1 MKLGRRLLGRQKIF
15 TSVQEI
21 NRENLLEVLD
31 KAFTAHEQNAREIQ
45 FLIEY
50 ERGHQPLPRPKTNRK
65 EIDIKA
71 NSSLP
76 NYIKRFKVGYN
87 WGSPVMLIQ
96 RGDVEIHETDAPADD
111 KGISGLNEL
120 LRNVENIGYL
130 DTQMAEFIETGG
142 IGHRMVDIK
151 APKEFEAND
160 NGSLFHVYTLDSRYA
175 FVVYFNGPG
184 QRKMLGVTYSVTD
197 GIKYFTCFTDSMRY
211 DVSEGEIKAEI
222 PNLLGM
228 IPIVEYERA
237 VDRTGCFERK
247 IPEIDVLNSL
257 QSDFANDSAQRSNEI
272 WWGND
277 FDFKTD
283 EQGNPIPPVNGQ
295 WLLTYSGEGLNPKV
309 QPLSST
315 FAPASTLEAI
325 AAQRKSILQDCFVPI
340 QYESAGGGSSGTA
353 TDMSSGWSAAE
364 LDACQEQQMTE
375 RGKREEL
382 QLIIKAISFV
392 DVKYLPADSPLR
404 SVHASD
410 IDFHFNR
417 RKNYDLTNKA
427 NFVAQMLAKGFNGRH
442 VIQAADIFPDNEQ
455 VWLDS
460 KDMIEAIQKALIDN
474 GQTDGDGDGQVGEDS
489 GRIQADNSDQTGN
502 SPIIGKI

>member
-1 MKLGRRLLGRQKIF
+1 MKLGRKLLGRAKIF
-15 TSVQEI
+15 TSAQVIDRNNILDVLGEAFKAHK
-21 NRENLLEVLD
+21 ENIDEM
-31 KAFTAHEQNAREIQ
+31 R

-50 ERGHQPLPRPKTNRK
+50 ERGKQPLPRQKTNRT
-65 EIDIKA
+65 EIDIRA

-76 NYIKRFKVGYN
+76 NYIKRFKIGYN

-96 RGDVEIHETDAPADD
+96 RGDVEIHETEARTDD
-111 KGISGLNEL
+111 KGISGLNEI
-120 LRNVENIGYL
+120 LRNIENIGYL
-130 DTQMAEFIETGG
+130 DTQMAEFIEVCG

-151 APKEFEAND
+151 APKEFVVND
-160 NGSLFHVYTLDSRYA
+160 NGSLFHIYTLDSLNA
-175 FVVYFNGPG
+175 FVVYYNGPG
-184 QRKMLGVTYSVTD
+184 QRKMLGVTYTVID
-197 GIKYFTCFTDSMRY
+197 NVKHCTCFTDDARFEIV
-211 DVSEGEIKAEI
+211 DDAIISEE
-222 PNLLGM
+222 PNFLGM

-247 IPEIDVLNSL
+247 VPEIDVLNSL
-257 QSDFANDSAQRSNEI
+257 ESDFANDSAQRTNEI

-283 EQGNPIPPVNGQ
+283 EAGNPIPPVNGQ
-295 WLLTYSGEGLNPKV
+295 WLLTYSGEGLNPKI

-325 AAQRKSILQDCFVPI
+325 SSQRKSILQDCFVPI
-340 QYESAGGGSSGTA
+340 QYESSGGGSTGTA

-382 QLIIKAISFV
+382 QLILRAISFV
-392 DVKYLPADSPLR
+392 PVEYLSADSPLR
-404 SVHASD
+404 KVHAAD
-410 IDFHFNR
+410 VDFHFNR

-460 KDMIEAIQKALIDN
+460 RDMIEAIQKALVDN
-474 GQTDGDGDGQVGEDS
+474 GQTGGGGDGQVGEDT
-489 GRIQADNSDQTGN
+489 RLQADNSDQTEN
-502 SPIIGKI
+502 SPIIDSI